1 MADKEISDLTLVNT
15 MNATDW
21 LHVKQGSAD
30 VRVIPSTLFALH
42 IAESNPHSITKTTV
56 ALGNVTNDA
65 QLKIA
70 SNLADLNNVATA
82 RTNLDV
88 MSSAEVAAAIAA
100 HASRTDDPHNVTKDQ
115 VDLGNVQNY
124 TISNNPDVNSTTQY
138 ASIAAVNV
146 VRQQAN
152 SLANNLVPAGGI
164 IMWATTNPI
173 PSGWAACD
181 GLNGTVDL
189 RGMFVRGGE
198 LTAGPNQV
206 GTIGGSDTVS
216 HTHSGQ
222 ASPHALTVGQLPNFS
237 LSTRCTPNIRF
248 DEYGGG
254 YQALSPGDYAENIQ
268 HRTSSIGNGETHSH
282 GLSVDSTIT
291 DNRPRYYTIIF
302 IQKLP

>member
-1 MADKEISDLTLVNT
+1 MADKEISDLTLVGT

-42 IAESNPHSITKTTV
+42 LADSNPHNITKTTV

-70 SNLADLNNVATA
+70 SNLADLASAATA

-88 MSSAEVAAAIAA
+88 MSTAQVNAAVAA
-100 HASRTDDPHNVTKDQ
+100 HSGLTNNPHSVTATQ
-115 VDLGNVQNY
+115 VGLSNVQNY
-124 TISNNPDVNSTTQY
+124 IISHNPDVNSTTQY

-164 IMWATTNPI
+164 IMWATNAAI
-173 PSGWAACD
+173 PSGWAVCD

-189 RGMFVRGGE
+189 RGMFIRGGE

-206 GTIGGSDTVS
+206 GTIGGSDTVT
-216 HTHSGQ
+216 HTHSG
-222 ASPHALTVGQLPNFS
+222 AANPHTLTV
-237 LSTRCTPNIRF
+237 
-248 DEYGGG
+248 DEMP
-254 YQALSPGDYAENIQ
+254 S
-268 HRTSSIGNGETHSH
+268 HSH
-282 GLSVDSTIT
+282 GIRGQLISSSGDTEGSSGRYNANYAITDTASIYPTGGGQAHSHGIQVDNTTT